1 MRQGKHW
8 RRLEIMLSIALFD
21 IIIGEK
27 MFSSFLKQLRRTKG
41 SKVAAT
47 ITGFYL

>member
-1 MRQGKHW
+1 MRQGKHYNGA
-8 RRLEIMLSIALFD
+8 EIMLSIALFD

-27 MFSSFLKQLRRTKG
+27 MFSSFLEQLLRTKG